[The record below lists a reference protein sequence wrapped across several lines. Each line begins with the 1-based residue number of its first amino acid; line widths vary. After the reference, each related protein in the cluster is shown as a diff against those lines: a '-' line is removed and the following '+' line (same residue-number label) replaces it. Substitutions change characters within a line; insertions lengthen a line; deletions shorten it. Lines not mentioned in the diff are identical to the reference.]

1 MDQDSLTEELNS
13 YLTATGLFFVPF
25 IFNFAFCLAGSLLK
39 VFFNKLNRF
48 NKNGSNTDNKDAYLY
63 TYKYALA
70 FSVAPSIIVTLF
82 QTIYQS
88 SNPCSPT
95 PYFGISF
102 VVGLVSYEISTNI
115 VQLAKWLKAVKAM
128 MKLFKEDFSAFS
140 TAMNIVSTMVETS
153 ESKDN
158 DSSKSVDTT
167 KNDSS

>member
-39 VFFNKLNRF
+39 VFFNKMNRLSKGESDTEKR
-48 NKNGSNTDNKDAYLY
+48 NAYLY

-70 FSVAPSIIVTLF
+70 FSIAPSILVTLF

-140 TAMNIVSTMVETS
+140 SAMNIVSEMVETS

-158 DSSKSVDTT
+158 DSSKLNDTT

>member
-13 YLTATGLFFVPF
+13 YLTAAGLFFVPF

-48 NKNGSNTDNKDAYLY
+48 NKNGSNT
-63 TYKYALA
+63 YKYALA
-70 FSVAPSIIVTLF
+70 FSIAPSIIVTLF

-88 SNPCSPT
+88 SESCTPT

-102 VVGLVSYEISTNI
+102 VVGLVSYEISTNV

-153 ESKDN
+153 ESNNN
-158 DSSKSVDTT
+158 DSSKPNDTT

>member
-1 MDQDSLTEELNS
+1 MDQESLSEELNS
-13 YLTATGLFFVPF
+13 YLTAAGLFFVPF

-39 VFFNKLNRF
+39 VFFNKLNRLS
-48 NKNGSNTDNKDAYLY
+48 KNGSNTDNKDAYLY

-70 FSVAPSIIVTLF
+70 FSIAPSILVTLF

-102 VVGLVSYEISTNI
+102 VIGLVSYEISTNV

-140 TAMNIVSTMVETS
+140 SAMNIVSTMVETS
-153 ESKDN
+153 ESQNTDVAT
-158 DSSKSVDTT
+158 SGDTT